1 MENRRSQSLRP
12 TSLTRR
18 DSLVEAGSVSTLGHG
33 AILAIDTAFL
43 ERAWRSLAREE
54 ADGRLHVVQHL
65 AESVE
70 RRIHVLVR
78 GLPGKGEPDGAV
90 RLLLAT
96 SHREE
101 NVGRLLS

>member
-1 MENRRSQSLRP
+1 MESRRSQSLRP

-18 DSLVEAGSVSTLGHG
+18 DSLVEAGSVPSLTPT
-33 AILAIDTAFL
+33 AILAID
-43 ERAWRSLAREE
+43 RARRSLAREE

-70 RRIHVLVR
+70 RRVHVLVR
-78 GLPGKGEPDGAV
+78 GLPGKGEPNGAV

-101 NVGRLLS
+101 NVGRLG